1 MGEINI
7 NIHNK
12 RLNGVFMS
20 DVKFDVVLKGLV
32 AGFDKEKVQQ
42 SFSEL
47 FALDD
52 AKVERIFSTTNA
64 NLKKNVTEAI
74 AQQYVAKLT
83 AIGVDAVL
91 IAREPIL
98 ALETIEHSGPD
109 ADSAPGSHSEPH
121 SASSQAHPSLTANE
135 ETVLNF
141 YFTGKGFEYFKI
153 WIVNILLS
161 IVTLGIYSAWAK
173 VRNHQYFYGNTHF
186 NNSTFEYTATPIQVL
201 KGRIIAFVL
210 LVIFAVAGRIS
221 PILSLVLT
229 LLFLIALPWI
239 AIMSLK
245 FNARNTRYRNLAF
258 RFHGDV
264 WGAAKAFIFWPLLG
278 VFSLFALMPFAW
290 KKQTQYIFGNSAYG
304 TADFSFDVSV
314 KEYYKMLLII
324 LGAGVVFMI
333 IFGALFG
340 FSIAGLATKPAA
352 GLVAMIPIML
362 IYLAFYLFV
371 GAYFMVTMANIQ
383 LNNTQLQEHRMGGN
397 WDLFSYAKLLA
408 VNTLLI
414 LCTLGLYIPFAKI
427 KTAAY
432 RADHTQ
438 FIAVGDL
445 DQFIAAEKE
454 HVGALGEGVSD
465 LFDVDISV

>member
-1 MGEINI
+1 MAEV

-12 RLNGVFMS
+12 WLNGVFMS
-20 DVKFDVVLKGLV
+20 DVKFDIVLKGLV
-32 AGFDKEKVQQ
+32 AGFDKEQVQK

-47 FALDD
+47 FVLDD
-52 AKVERIFSTTNA
+52 AKVERIFSTANA

-74 AQQYVAKLT
+74 AQQYVAKLA
-83 AIGVDAVL
+83 AIGVNAVL

-109 ADSAPGSHSEPH
+109 VDADSAAGSHSEVH
-121 SASSQAHPSLTANE
+121 SAPTQTHQSLTASE

-141 YFTGKGFEYFKI
+141 QFTGKGFEYFKI

-173 VRNHQYFYGNTHF
+173 VRNHQYFYGNTHL

-201 KGRIIAFVL
+201 KGRIIAFFL
-210 LVIFAVAGRIS
+210 LVAFAVAGRIS

-278 VFSLFALMPFAW
+278 VFSFFMLMPFAW

-314 KEYYKMLLII
+314 KEYYKMLLVL
-324 LGAGVVFMI
+324 LGAGVVFFI
-333 IFGALFG
+333 ILGALFG
-340 FSIAGLATKPAA
+340 FSLMGLATNPAA
-352 GLVAMIPIML
+352 AGMAMIPITLM
-362 IYLAFYLFV
+362 YLVFYLVV
-371 GAYFMVTMANIQ
+371 GAYFMVSMANIQ

-397 WDLFSYAKLLA
+397 WELFSYAKLLA

-438 FIAVGDL
+438 FIAVGDV